1 MKISREE
8 KTSFIYEDDC
18 IGCTKC
24 ISVCPSHAIIGAKN
38 HIHVIIEK
46 WCTLC
51 GVCITTC
58 PTDCISIEKKKY
70 IGTESSINFAKKNI
84 EEFSNDRDLT
94 YFDIEQSDEKVIY
107 EELQSILNER
117 D

>member
-8 KTSFIYEDDC
+8 KTSFIYEEDC

-38 HIHVIIEK
+38 HIHVIVEQ
-46 WCTLC
+46 WCSLC
-51 GVCITTC
+51 GMCITTC

-70 IGTESSINFAKKNI
+70 TGIESSINFAKKNI
-84 EEFSNDRDLT
+84 EELSNDHDLT
-94 YFDIEQSDEKVIY
+94 YFDIEQSDENTIFSQQ
-107 EELQSILNER
+107 EGMLDL
-117 D
+117 